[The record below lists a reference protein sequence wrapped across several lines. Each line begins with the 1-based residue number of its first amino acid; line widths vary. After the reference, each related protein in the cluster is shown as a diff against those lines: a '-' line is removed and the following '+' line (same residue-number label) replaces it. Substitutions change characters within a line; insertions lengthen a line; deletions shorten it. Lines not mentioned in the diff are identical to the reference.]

1 MVVKKVAKKAPVK
14 EENNMVTNYDNPFLP
29 DFSML
34 PSYKKGGIHIKKA
47 NRGKF
52 RAAAKR
58 AGMSVQAYANKILKK
73 GSKASKQL
81 KKRAQ
86 FAKNAAKWHH

>member
-1 MVVKKVAKKAPVK
+1 MAC
-14 EENNMVTNYDNPFLP
+14 
-29 DFSML
+29 
-34 PSYKKGGIHIKKA
+34 G
-47 NRGKF
+47 GKF

-58 AGMSVQAYANKILKK
+58 AGMSVQAYANKVLKK

>member
-1 MVVKKVAKKAPVK
+1 M
-14 EENNMVTNYDNPFLP
+14 NNNEILANMIYSHMPNFN
-29 DFSML
+29 ML
-34 PSYKKGGIHIKKA
+34 PSYKNGGIHIKKK

-52 RAAAKR
+52 KAAAKR
-58 AGMSVQAYANKILKK
+58 AGMSVQAYANKVLKK

>member
-1 MVVKKVAKKAPVK
+1 M
-14 EENNMVTNYDNPFLP
+14 NNNEILANMIYSYMPNFN
-29 DFSML
+29 ML
-34 PSYKKGGIHIKKA
+34 PSYKNGGIHIKKK

-52 RAAAKR
+52 KAAAKR
-58 AGMSVQAYANKILKK
+58 AGMSVQAYANKVLKK

-86 FAKNAAKWHH
+86 FAKNTAKWHH

>member
-1 MVVKKVAKKAPVK
+1 M
-14 EENNMVTNYDNPFLP
+14 NNNEILANMIYSYMPNFN
-29 DFSML
+29 ML
-34 PSYKKGGIHIKKA
+34 PSYKNGGIHIKKK

-52 RAAAKR
+52 KAAAKR
-58 AGMSVQAYANKILKK
+58 AGMSVQAYANKVLKK
-73 GSKASKQL
+73 GSKANKQL

>member
-29 DFSML
+29 DFNML

-52 RAAAKR
+52 KAAAKR
-58 AGMSVQAYANKILKK
+58 AGMSVQAYART
-73 GSKASKQL
+73 QL
-81 KKRAQ
+81 NGIINYVER
-86 FAKNAAKWHH
+86 FNYSAKT

>member
-1 MVVKKVAKKAPVK
+1 M
-14 EENNMVTNYDNPFLP
+14 NNNEILANMIYSYMPNFNT
-29 DFSML
+29 L
-34 PSYKKGGIHIKKA
+34 PSYKNGGIHIKKK

-52 RAAAKR
+52 KAAAKR
-58 AGMSVQAYANKILKK
+58 AGMSVQAYANKVLKK

>member
-1 MVVKKVAKKAPVK
+1 M
-14 EENNMVTNYDNPFLP
+14 NNNEILANMIYSYMPNFN
-29 DFSML
+29 ML
-34 PSYKKGGIHIKKA
+34 PSYKNGGIHIKKK

-52 RAAAKR
+52 KAAAKR
-58 AGMSVQAYANKILKK
+58 AGMSVQAYANKVLKK